1 VASIRNSVMWAKKK
15 EGVGEREEQNACSE
29 EQKKKPF

>member
-15 EGVGEREEQNACSE
+15 EGEREEQNACSE